1 MTFEVVRTPSAT
13 HGFGAYAPLV
23 DVTINGAGAT
33 FPAPLY
39 NAWSQEYGQQRK
51 VAINYQAIGSGGGIK
66 AITARSVD
74 FGATDSPMTD
84 AELSQAAGVIH
95 IPTCVG
101 CVVAAYN
108 IPGGPTSIKLT

>member
-51 VAINYQAIGSGGGIK
+51 VAINYQANLTAWGAAACMRLWRITDRDVYRDQSYVYLASFFIK
-66 AITARSVD
+66 GEAKAVK
-74 FGATDSPMTD
+74 A
-84 AELSQAAGVIH
+84 
-95 IPTCVG
+95 
-101 CVVAAYN
+101 
-108 IPGGPTSIKLT
+108 